1 MGQALKTLASGSEEK
16 KVKEISPIVEQCYEV
31 YIAGS
36 RKALT
41 SADFYQAVCQTI
53 EEINKSLGSSQF
65 RVPQTETLQ
74 EAYEKHHKGKG
85 KSLTKDEFEKIIKE
99 LIVDT
104 GLTGFGAKD
113 IIFYMFGVPITALF
127 IKQRVAPKAVPND
140 IFIPVVTSAT
150 VFLLAKLNKI

>member
-1 MGQALKTLASGSEEK
+1 M
-16 KVKEISPIVEQCYEV
+16 
-31 YIAGS
+31 
-36 RKALT
+36 
-41 SADFYQAVCQTI
+41 
-53 EEINKSLGSSQF
+53 
-65 RVPQTETLQ
+65 
-74 EAYEKHHKGKG
+74 
-85 KSLTKDEFEKIIKE
+85 TKDEFEKIIKE